1 MSGYNGRRAPNFS
14 QFLEDLNT
22 IPSPFEQAV
31 QQQQQQQQQEPFNL
45 DAELAMFTNAEFLD
59 FDNLDM
65 NMPMYDPEEGH
76 GQGDKTGASKEH
88 NVKYMDLLNADFNLP
103 DFSQTDLNAPDSQMM
118 QMQAPPFHAVPS
130 HSKATTTTTS
140 STDHATPISAPTPQ
154 TPAASTPAPSRAA
167 GTKRKQSTQ
176 NDGARNLEEASRLA
190 AEEDK
195 RRRNTAASARFR
207 VKKKQREQTLE
218 RTVKEATEKNA
229 ALEARVQ
236 ELERENKWLKDLI
249 TEKNGGTA
257 AEAEE
262 HGSELALMFKK
273 FLASQKPGSEKVG
286 TAQPVNDVSASA

>member
-1 MSGYNGRRAPNFS
+1 MSGYNGRRAPNLS

-31 QQQQQQQQQEPFNL
+31 QQQQQQQESFNL
-45 DAELAMFTNAEFLD
+45 DEELAMFTNAEFLD

-65 NMPMYDPEEGH
+65 NIPLYDPEDSQNH
-76 GQGDKTGASKEH
+76 GDKAGVGKEQD
-88 NVKYMDLLNADFNLP
+88 VKYMDLLNADFNLP
-103 DFSQTDLNAPDSQMM
+103 DFTQTDFNASDSQMM
-118 QMQAPPFHAVPS
+118 HMQAPPFPALPS
-130 HSKATTTTTS
+130 HNKPAANITS
-140 STDHATPISAPTPQ
+140 PTDHATPISAPTPQ
-154 TPAASTPAPSRAA
+154 PQTAVSTPAPSRTA

-176 NDGARNLEEASRLA
+176 HDGPRSLEEASRAA

-207 VKKKQREQTLE
+207 IKKKQREQALE
-218 RTVKEATEKNA
+218 RTVKEATEKNL

-273 FLASQKPGSEKVG
+273 FLASQKSGSEKVS
-286 TAQPVNDVSASA
+286 TVKPVNDVSASA